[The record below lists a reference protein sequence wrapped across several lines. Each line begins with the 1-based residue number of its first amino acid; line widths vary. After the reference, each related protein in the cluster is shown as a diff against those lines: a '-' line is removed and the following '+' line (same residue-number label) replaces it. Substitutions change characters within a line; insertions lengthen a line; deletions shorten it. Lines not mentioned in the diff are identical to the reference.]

1 MSLGGDTVSCLLR
14 GKEKYIKSMCNFC
27 CVSVAASETETHE
40 CRLQSVN
47 KMERV
52 GGEDGRWG
60 AGGGG
65 VQR

>member
-1 MSLGGDTVSCLLR
+1 
-14 GKEKYIKSMCNFC
+14 MCNFC

-52 GGEDGRWG
+52 GGEGGRWE
-60 AGGGG
+60 AGEGGRTEIVKPFPTLRKKVDRG
-65 VQR
+65 R